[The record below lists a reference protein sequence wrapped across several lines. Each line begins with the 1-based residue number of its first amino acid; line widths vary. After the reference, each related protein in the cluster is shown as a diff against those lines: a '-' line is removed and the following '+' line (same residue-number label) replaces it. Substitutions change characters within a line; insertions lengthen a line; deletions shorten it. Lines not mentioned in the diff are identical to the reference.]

1 MPVTE
6 LESFVKKFEQL
17 WKSGH
22 NVHLAIDSQA
32 GNASVSLHL
41 NLGRYPGPIQV
52 PPPVH
57 AREKVVG
64 SPSRIRR
71 RARREAA
78 RAKKVGNYDDNT
90 ADMVVDDITLVE
102 QTCKSAEKVGADE
115 NECENVL
122 NKEKSAENA
131 EAEINDPKSALN
143 VENYEVI
150 DEYSD
155 ANVAVANKKDVEETS
170 KSATEKIEVE
180 GKVAECEMNDDN
192 VDVSKMMKNETTDY
206 AMKVVTEE
214 NKEAGENIGLK
225 SNEKELNY
233 KIKPIV
239 TIHATAV
246 IADSPNAALTSDEID
261 SLMRFLTNRDHLQRN
276 ISNIA
281 YEYLCSEPL
290 RNCKFKHTVGLKID
304 VRTEN
309 LWEGPRSYLWKHV
322 GQDLWSRGNGSVIS
336 VARIHQK

>member
-1 MPVTE
+1 
-6 LESFVKKFEQL
+6 
-17 WKSGH
+17 
-22 NVHLAIDSQA
+22 
-32 GNASVSLHL
+32 
-41 NLGRYPGPIQV
+41 
-52 PPPVH
+52 
-57 AREKVVG
+57 
-64 SPSRIRR
+64 
-71 RARREAA
+71 
-78 RAKKVGNYDDNT
+78 
-90 ADMVVDDITLVE
+90 MVVDDITLVE

-115 NECENVL
+115 NECESVL

-131 EAEINDPKSALN
+131 EAEINDPESALN

-155 ANVAVANKKDVEETS
+155 VNVAVANKKDVEETS
-170 KSATEKIEVE
+170 KSVTEKIEVE
-180 GKVAECEMNDDN
+180 GTVAECVMNDDK
-192 VDVSKMMKNETTDY
+192 VQDVSKMMKNETTDY

-225 SNEKELNY
+225 NKEKEVNY

-261 SLMRFLTNRDHLQRN
+261 LLMRFLTNRDHLQRN

-336 VARIHQK
+336 VAWIHQK